1 MRAVRDNNHVFV
13 CRWGGDVG
21 RTGGQHHPPVPGGR
35 TPGRHLGGVVLQV
48 GYCHIYSS
56 GCNI

>member
-1 MRAVRDNNHVFV
+1 MRAVRDNNHVCV
-13 CRWGGDVG
+13 CRRGGDVG

-48 GYCHIYSS
+48 GE
-56 GCNI
+56 